1 MPFRLIHFDIN
12 VARAADGTRCVE
24 RLRSCGICLTV
35 QQILSLTLD
44 VLLPAVELH
53 EFPPVSAFVN
63 RTVDSCAGQAEGLS
77 IVSFS
82 CYCRIYV
89 GSETAPADAVADPL
103 LRPCS
108 ERSVFWGGVGVG
120 ERPVA
125 TLALWELP

>member
-1 MPFRLIHFDIN
+1 MNSLQFLHLSTEPLIPAQ
-12 VARAADGTRCVE
+12 VRPRGSASSPSLV
-24 RLRSCGICLTV
+24 TV
-35 QQILSLTLD
+35 L
-44 VLLPAVELH
+44 
-53 EFPPVSAFVN
+53 
-63 RTVDSCAGQAEGLS
+63 
-77 IVSFS
+77 
-82 CYCRIYV
+82 IYV

>member
-1 MPFRLIHFDIN
+1 MGRDMLKGNPEILQDLSHGTKGFKFD
-12 VARAADGTRCVE
+12 AQRYS
-24 RLRSCGICLTV
+24 SCCRTAYRIPSG
-35 QQILSLTLD
+35 
-44 VLLPAVELH
+44 E
-53 EFPPVSAFVN
+53 FVN

-82 CYCRIYV
+82 CYCTIYS

-103 LRPCS
+103 LRPCF

-120 ERPVA
+120 ERPVG